1 MRIEVAVA
9 AVCTTTA
16 PDWTRYTGW
25 DKKIIPWGFQKIF
38 LRWLR
43 ILNQIIQY
51 TGWDKKIIPWGFQKI
66 FLRWLRILNQII
78 HQLYVHIYAK
88 LQNFIQLSTKHD
100 YPENFHF
107 SQLT

>member
-9 AVCTTTA
+9 AVCITT
-16 PDWTRYTGW
+16 PPGWTRYTGW

-38 LRWLR
+38 L
-43 ILNQIIQY
+43 Q
-51 TGWDKKIIPWGFQKI
+51 
-66 FLRWLRILNQII
+66 WLRILNQII